1 MTTRPAQFADNRW
14 YPSSSKQLASDL
26 TRYLGATLLNE
37 SALAVVSPHAGYFYS
52 GAVAGSVYARVNI
65 PDRVVIVGVNHRC
78 IGAQQAIVNV
88 GHWQIPG
95 ADVPIDIDAAN
106 AILSRAE
113 DLVVDPDA
121 HALEHSLELQL
132 PFLVHRN
139 PALRLVPISLGRV
152 TLEDCRALGHALAE
166 TVKTL
171 DGDTLLVASTDMNHY
186 ESAAIGNRKDKAAM
200 AHIEALD
207 PKGLL
212 DTVRREKISMC
223 GVLPTVTILFAAR
236 ALGAQRATLAKYADS
251 GDSSGD
257 KTAVVG
263 YAGYLID

>member
-14 YPSSSKQLASDL
+14 YPSSPKKLASDL
-26 TRYLGATLLNE
+26 SRYLGASIRDE
-37 SALAVVSPHAGYFYS
+37 RALAVISPHAGYFYS

-78 IGAQQAIVNV
+78 IGAQQAIVTT

-95 ADVPIDIDAAN
+95 VEIPIDTEAAN
-106 AILSRAE
+106 AILSCVE

-132 PFLVHRN
+132 PFLAHRN

-152 TLEDCRALGHALAE
+152 TLDDCRMLGHALAE
-166 TVKTL
+166 TVKTS

-186 ESAAIGNRKDKAAM
+186 ESASIGNRKDKAAM
-200 AHIEALD
+200 AHIETLD
-207 PKGLL
+207 PEGLL
-212 DTVRREKISMC
+212 ETVRREKISMC

-236 ALGAQRATLAKYADS
+236 ALGAERATLAKYADS

-263 YAGYLID
+263 YAGYIID